1 MYVRISILVVA
12 IVLQACS
19 SILSDEEWLI
29 MISQENPNLVIT
41 EYQSIVRENNA
52 KYIKLQAKNLEQI
65 KNNQPALQYAQ
76 IERQL
81 RNVIMDLLSKMS
93 NNQKKTMLINPITVT
108 DLETAPYEFEINT
121 LISTIMTK
129 EFTEFG
135 VTVVDD
141 SIFDSINEDLEKMLI
156 LDTQISKVHD
166 YYTVNCFIRQAN
178 SSEIYAVAMSR
189 LPSLLLEKSSDG
201 VVMMDLE

>member
-1 MYVRISILVVA
+1 VVA